1 MTPLRRFASSPLKG
15 GRTLWP
21 GEAGST
27 GALGWGRRDA
37 ALIQELRRIHSR
49 RNISCNATPFAA

>member
-1 MTPLRRFASSPLKG
+1 MIPLRRFASSPLG

-27 GALGWGRRDA
+27 GALA
-37 ALIQELRRIHSR
+37 
-49 RNISCNATPFAA
+49 

>member
-21 GEAGST
+21 GRAGST
-27 GALGWGRRDA
+27 GALDD
-37 ALIQELRRIHSR
+37 
-49 RNISCNATPFAA
+49 TPHAGESSADSKHV

>member
-1 MTPLRRFASSPLKG
+1 MTPLRRFASSPLKE

-27 GALGWGRRDA
+27 GALDKTRRAFEMSLD
-37 ALIQELRRIHSR
+37 Q
-49 RNISCNATPFAA
+49 

>member
-1 MTPLRRFASSPLKG
+1 MTPLRRFAFSPLEG

-27 GALGWGRRDA
+27 GALNWGRRDA
-37 ALIQELRRIHSR
+37 AFIQELRRIHSR
-49 RNISCNATPFAA
+49 RNISCNATHFAA